1 MSVVALI
8 FFVVVGGAL
17 YFLPTIVARNGD
29 RAGPVFVLNLFLG
42 WTLIGWMAAFA
53 IAATSKEIQPMKT
66 CPACAEAVLAAAKVC
81 RHCGHALEA
90 PSPAVDPNS
99 LPTVDEI
106 AYGHEL
112 NRAAKPAITADES
125 MPMSWR
131 HVVALILLIVI
142 AGGIGLKIWQDQ
154 HPQGVVWQQPAAA
167 AVSVT
172 RPLVVVPEPD
182 AAAVGILLDGWA
194 RSHAPLAPLN

>member
-1 MSVVALI
+1 VSAVALI
-8 FFVVVGGAL
+8 FFLVVGGTL

-42 WTLIGWMAAFA
+42 WTLIGWVVAFA

-81 RHCGHALEA
+81 RHCGHALEV
-90 PSPAVDPNS
+90 PPPAVDPDI

-106 AYGHEL
+106 AYGHER
-112 NRAAKPAITADES
+112 NPVGKPVITADES

-131 HVVALILLIVI
+131 YVVALILVIVI

-154 HPQGVVWQQPAAA
+154 HPQDVVWQQPAAA
-167 AVSVT
+167 TASVT
-172 RPLVVVPEPD
+172 RPLILVPEPN
-182 AAAVGILLDGWA
+182 AAALGILLDGWA
-194 RSHAPLAPLN
+194 RSHAPLVPLN